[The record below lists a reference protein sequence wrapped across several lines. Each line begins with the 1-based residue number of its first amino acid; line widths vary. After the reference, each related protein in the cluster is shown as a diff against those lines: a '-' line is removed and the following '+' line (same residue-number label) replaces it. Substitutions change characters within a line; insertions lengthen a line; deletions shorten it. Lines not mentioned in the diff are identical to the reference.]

1 MATATDAYA
10 ASRATFEIVY
20 TDLLGFLRQLDD
32 ACVRWVPPAP
42 ETNSISGMVRHMLGA
57 TARWLAR
64 ATGDKL
70 PPANR
75 EAELHATDSVAELI
89 ATTERSLEELRRSF
103 ERLQQVDPAELR
115 RFTQITRPG
124 EFEESVAWCVEH
136 ALLHAGEHWGQMQL
150 TGQWY
155 AASAQPP

>member
-20 TDLLGFLRQLDD
+20 TDLIGFLRQLDD

-42 ETNSISGMVRHMLGA
+42 ETNSISGMVRHLLST
-57 TARWLAR
+57 TARWIAR
-64 ATGDKL
+64 ATGDPL

-89 ATTERSLEELRRSF
+89 AATERALEELRRSF

-115 RFTQITRPG
+115 RFTMITRPG
-124 EFEESVAWCVEH
+124 EREESVGWCVEH
-136 ALLHAGEHWGQMQL
+136 ALVHAGEHWGHIQL
-150 TGQWY
+150 TAQMH
-155 AASAQPP
+155 AAQG